1 MEPEKEF
8 YTLAEVCTILGLEKS
23 LLQFMEREFGG
34 FFGFSRLSPFPS
46 LYSQKQMK
54 IFGKIRRLLDR
65 PDLSVAKIKAEFQQL
80 CLERG
85 KGVFVITIASGKGGV
100 GKTSLAVNL
109 SVLLA
114 RRGLRTVLLDADF
127 GLANDHVFLGLN
139 PQKTMVDLLK
149 GTAPVEEILAEGPFG
164 LKLIPGASG
173 VFQLAEMNQDQ
184 RDLLVDE
191 MIRLRKMTDVLVI
204 DTSAGISRNVL
215 HFLGLAD
222 EVIAVTTPNIAATL
236 DVFGLLRVAVE
247 QEVPGKLNLLINRA
261 HSRREAEQVQEKIA
275 RCSDQFLGQVVEAL
289 GFVLEDPAMESAIQ
303 RRKPLAEWSPR
314 SPSILCLEEIVQKI
328 LRKKE
333 QWKGGS
339 KSKFYDLFYP
349 LAV

>member
-1 MEPEKEF
+1 MVSKKEF
-8 YTLAEVCTILGLEKS
+8 YTLEEVCSTLGLEKS
-23 LLQFMEREFGG
+23 LIQFMEREFGG
-34 FFGFSRLSPFPS
+34 FFGFSKLSPFPS
-46 LYSQKQMK
+46 LYSQKQVK
-54 IFGKIRRLLDR
+54 IFGKIHRLLNR
-65 PDLSVAKIKAEFQQL
+65 PDLSIAKIKAEFRQL

-85 KGVFVITIASGKGGV
+85 KGVFVITVASGKGGV

-109 SVLLA
+109 SVMLA
-114 RRGLRTVLLDADF
+114 HRGLRTVLFDADF

-139 PQKTMVDLLK
+139 PQKTLIDLLK

-222 EVIAVTTPNIAATL
+222 EVLAVTTPNIAATL
-236 DVFGLLRVAVE
+236 DVFGLLRVAAG
-247 QEVPGKLNLLINRA
+247 QNVPGNLNLLVNRA
-261 HSRREAEQVQEKIA
+261 HSRREAEQVHEKIA
-275 RCSDQFLGQVVEAL
+275 RCSDQFLGKKVGAL
-289 GFVLEDPAMESAIQ
+289 GFILEDPAMENAIQ
-303 RRKPLAEWSPR
+303 RRRSLAEWSPLA
-314 SPSILCLEEIVQKI
+314 PSIVCLEKVVQK
-328 LRKKE
+328 LVRKKK